1 MSRHFPYDLIRAYVL
16 LPRPKDSQN
25 FLSYRWP
32 VLLSRLG
39 ESLRMVVDDND
50 HIQGLVRESP
60 QRLHWRRKLL
70 ELNTL
75 QDRRLCAPES
85 GKDDEKREKNDNVL
99 CFHRVP
105 PFSCMSEIYFL
116 LYSFFVLRFRKEAM
130 GIVDMFCY
138 HRSMLSSAVKAIVI
152 IALLALAGFF
162 EFQYLHNGSI
172 DEYQSY
178 ESYLSLVEKQAET
191 STSSP
196 IFPSAVSTSTAST
209 TIVKPVIK
217 QIMKQTAIPV
227 VSLPPVVAPSSA
239 LPIVLP
245 PKVISSDEVYAEY
258 HPAVLN
264 IWCEGDTAVTTGTAT
279 IIDPSGI
286 LITNAHVVKDVKD
299 ASRCVLR
306 SWNPFE
312 NIAKFKI
319 LYIPPQDDLIPGTS
333 FAKNDFA
340 FIKITEPI
348 LNKSQTVWPF
358 IHFNTAIPSPKE
370 NLFVFGYS
378 TEFVGFDIAIR
389 GIPLLFSDTEV
400 EQVLSFDDDLKR
412 AELLLVKGS
421 ISSQGGS
428 SGGPLV
434 NNAKDFVAMYSFV
447 TKGSTTSERRG
458 IAVLVNYVDR
468 ALNRDFGFG
477 LKEFLQKTAV
487 STSTQN

>member
-1 MSRHFPYDLIRAYVL
+1 
-16 LPRPKDSQN
+16 
-25 FLSYRWP
+25 
-32 VLLSRLG
+32 
-39 ESLRMVVDDND
+39 
-50 HIQGLVRESP
+50 
-60 QRLHWRRKLL
+60 
-70 ELNTL
+70 
-75 QDRRLCAPES
+75 
-85 GKDDEKREKNDNVL
+85 
-99 CFHRVP
+99 
-105 PFSCMSEIYFL
+105 MSEI
-116 LYSFFVLRFRKEAM
+116 YSFFVLHFGKEAM

-138 HRSMLSSAVKAIVI
+138 HISMSSVAIRTVVM
-152 IALLALAGFF
+152 IAILALAGFF
-162 EFQYLHNGSI
+162 EFQYL
-172 DEYQSY
+172 YQSPKDGYQGY
-178 ESYLSLVEKQAET
+178 ESYFSSVEKQAET
-191 STSSP
+191 GTSSP
-196 IFPSAVSTSTAST
+196 SISSAVSTSTAST
-209 TIVKPVIK
+209 TSAKPAVR
-217 QIMKQTAIPV
+217 QIINQTAIPI
-227 VSLPPVVAPSSA
+227 VSLLPAITPSST
-239 LPIVLP
+239 LPAVLP
-245 PKVISSDEVYAEY
+245 PKAVSSDEVYAEY

-264 IWCEGDTAVTTGTAT
+264 IWCEGDTIITTGTAT
-279 IIDPSGI
+279 VIDPSGI

-319 LYIPPQDDLIPGTS
+319 LYVPSQDDLIPGTS

-348 LNKSQTVWPF
+348 LNKGQIVWPF
-358 IHFNTAIPSPKE
+358 VHFNTKIPFSKE

-378 TEFVGFDIAIR
+378 TEFVGFDIAVR

-434 NNAKDFVAMYSFV
+434 NGDKDFVAMYSFV
-447 TKGSTTSERRG
+447 TKGSTTGERRG
-458 IAVLVNYVDR
+458 IAVLINYVDR

-487 STSTQN
+487 SGSTQN